1 MTCDTLQTAD
11 VAVYH
16 FEKMFAV
23 CKLWPGFFL
32 TISQYAMASAFFNTK
47 HPTNANAPL
56 SMPVL
61 TQEVSETF
69 TPALIGGYSS
79 VNSVFHNPSNAI
91 LDNTPTTTASFFMG
105 PEAGSEAFLCFLPP
119 SHGSQIAFLPPRLC
133 YSIFPYKLPF
143 APVTSSQKP
152 RLIPF
157 LIFPLPPPH
166 LVFIPCISSLCSLG
180 FSGLELT
187 SSTSSHFFSFPLLSF
202 CTSVF

>member
-91 LDNTPTTTASFFMG
+91 LDNTPTTTASFFDACRSVG
-105 PEAGSEAFLCFLPP
+105 CEFGVCTKYTVEK
-119 SHGSQIAFLPPRLC
+119 SQL
-133 YSIFPYKLPF
+133 
-143 APVTSSQKP
+143 TSTLST
-152 RLIPF
+152 
-157 LIFPLPPPH
+157 PPH
-166 LVFIPCISSLCSLG
+166 PIHAHTNTKRTPA
-180 FSGLELT
+180 
-187 SSTSSHFFSFPLLSF
+187 
-202 CTSVF
+202 CTADA

>member
-1 MTCDTLQTAD
+1 M
-11 VAVYH
+11 
-16 FEKMFAV
+16 
-23 CKLWPGFFL
+23 
-32 TISQYAMASAFFNTK
+32 
-47 HPTNANAPL
+47 
-56 SMPVL
+56 
-61 TQEVSETF
+61 
-69 TPALIGGYSS
+69 
-79 VNSVFHNPSNAI
+79 I
-91 LDNTPTTTASFFMG
+91 LKVRRGHITSMG

-187 SSTSSHFFSFPLLSF
+187 SSTSSLFFSFPLLSF
-202 CTSVF
+202 CTTVSMITTAIFTPIHHPTLVHLPLISTQLS